1 VSPEALAE
9 TALRDLL
16 SQPADAFLEVAQA
29 VVKENRRLCQR
40 LSAERQGGAS

>member
-29 VVKENRRLCQR
+29 VVKENRGLYQR